1 MGKSFHVV
9 MVSNIILLILVS
21 FSALIERELLGSA
34 VNGIGGYIVALCYL
48 LSFDQGKPS

>member
-1 MGKSFHVV
+1 MGKSFHFV
-9 MVSNIILLILVS
+9 MVANIIFLILLS
-21 FSALIERELLGSA
+21 FSAIIEGELLGSA

>member
-1 MGKSFHVV
+1 MGKSFHFV
-9 MVSNIILLILVS
+9 MVANIIFLILFS
-21 FSALIERELLGSA
+21 FLALIEGELLGSA